1 LQRALEHGQLLHLGE
16 GDVAMPARREE
27 LQKLIERRRGGG
39 LSGRGAGSRECQRAR
54 NADSAAL
61 PPHTSARG
69 AAGRGIGAVPEV
81 VEVNQL

>member
-54 NADSAAL
+54 KRRQRGAAAS
-61 PPHTSARG
+61 HSARG
-69 AAGRGIGAVPEV
+69 AGWGGGIGAC
-81 VEVNQL
+81 QKS